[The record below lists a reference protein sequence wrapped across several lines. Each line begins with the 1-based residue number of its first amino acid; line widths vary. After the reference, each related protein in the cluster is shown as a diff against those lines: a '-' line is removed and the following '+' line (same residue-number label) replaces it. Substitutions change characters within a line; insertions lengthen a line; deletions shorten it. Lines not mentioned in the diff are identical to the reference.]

1 MARLLDK
8 PLTNDE
14 KIQILDSINGNICR
28 ISVSDDI
35 EEIISQLNFA
45 VDRLSTIAYSR
56 VKELMNK
63 EADNETD

>member
-45 VDRLSTIAYSR
+45 VDGLSTIAYSR

-63 EADNETD
+63 EGRQ